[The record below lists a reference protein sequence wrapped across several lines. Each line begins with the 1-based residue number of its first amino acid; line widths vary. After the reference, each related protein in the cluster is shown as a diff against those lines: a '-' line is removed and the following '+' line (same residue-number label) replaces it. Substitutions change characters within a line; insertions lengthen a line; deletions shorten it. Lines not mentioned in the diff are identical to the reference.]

1 MTPQPGHPATGSQD
15 STSSTRPVR
24 PFTTEARW
32 RLGKSRRRSQ
42 RSQRPSASE
51 QAHVELGIVEVL
63 EISGGR
69 SPLIIEDLDVYPQ
82 LPRPTGAPTLNS
94 EEPVMGQNVV
104 CDFAAAPG
112 GGWSLGSRAPYAQV
126 AVLPIAP

>member
-32 RLGKSRRRSQ
+32 RVGKSRRRSQ

-69 SPLIIEDLDVYPQ
+69 SPLIIENLDVYPQ

-94 EEPVMGQNVV
+94 EEPAIRSR
-104 CDFAAAPG
+104 CAPIDEVAR
-112 GGWSLGSRAPYAQV
+112 SLDEASRSASTTV
-126 AVLPIAP
+126 